1 MNVDYKQKVTNFL
14 NSTETREEVESQ
26 KSNILN
32 DNLTVDDMIVNL
44 ISARGGGWNPPLDVF
59 PRHRPKCQQIDFKL
73 SDF

>member
-1 MNVDYKQKVTNFL
+1 
-14 NSTETREEVESQ
+14 
-26 KSNILN
+26 
-32 DNLTVDDMIVNL
+32 MIVNL